1 MEGSFNKNFLIG
13 VELVRRRYI
22 TQDQLDEGLILQQL
36 KKIRLG
42 EALIELGY
50 LTEDDL
56 AKVLAAQ
63 LNIPYVDFNAGEI
76 PANVLS
82 RMPLELI
89 KSNSIIPIAFTDD
102 SLTVCLV
109 DPLDARLQGFLE
121 KYMGIQIKVAIAGK
135 TAIRKAIDRYY
146 TYE

>member
-1 MEGSFNKNFLIG
+1 MDSGFNKNFLIG

-22 TQDQLDEGLILQQL
+22 TQDQLDEGLILQQR
-36 KKIRLG
+36 KKVRLG

-50 LTEDDL
+50 LSEDDL

-63 LNIPYVDFNAGEI
+63 LNIPYIDFKTFEI
-76 PANVLS
+76 SDSVLS
-82 RMPLELI
+82 RIPLELI
-89 KSNSIIPIAFTDD
+89 KSNSIIPVAYTNDT
-102 SLTVCLV
+102 LTICLV
-109 DPLDARLQGFLE
+109 DPLDSRLQRFLE
-121 KYMGIQIKVAIAGK
+121 ECIGIPIKIAIAGK